1 MPKQRIAI
9 TQDFAAPRE
18 TVFAQL
24 TDHNKVGPI
33 LGAKMVR
40 IKDGDDAT
48 NGLHSV
54 RKVTIGPL
62 SFEETVVRFEA
73 PERMEYTVTTKAP
86 IKNHRG
92 IMLFEDTGTGSR
104 LHYEIL
110 FDGRYPLTGGLIRK
124 QLETAISKGL
134 SRYAASLA

>member
-73 PERMEYTVTTKAP
+73 PERMEYTVTT
-86 IKNHRG
+86 
-92 IMLFEDTGTGSR
+92 
-104 LHYEIL
+104 
-110 FDGRYPLTGGLIRK
+110 
-124 QLETAISKGL
+124 
-134 SRYAASLA
+134 

>member
-9 TQDFAAPRE
+9 TQDFPASRE
-18 TVFAQL
+18 AVFAHL

-40 IKDGDDAT
+40 IKDGDDAP
-48 NGLHSV
+48 NGVHSV
-54 RKVTIGPL
+54 RKVSIGPL
-62 SFEETVVRFEA
+62 SFEETVVRHE
-73 PERMEYTVTTKAP
+73 PPSRMEYTVTTKAP

-92 IMLFEDTGTGSR
+92 IMLFEDTADGCR

-110 FDGRYPLTGGLIRK
+110 FDGRLPFTGGLIRK
-124 QLETAISKGL
+124 QLDSAIRKGL
-134 SRYAASLA
+134 SRYAKSLG

>member
-1 MPKQRIAI
+1 MPKQRIAVV
-9 TQDFAAPRE
+9 QEFPAPRE
-18 TVFAQL
+18 TVFAHL
-24 TDHNKVGPI
+24 TDHNKVGAI

-40 IKDGDDAT
+40 IKDGEDAE

-54 RKVTIGPL
+54 RRVTIGPM

-92 IMLFEDTGTGSR
+92 IMLFEETSTGSR
-104 LHYEIL
+104 LHYEVL
-110 FDGRYPLTGGLIRK
+110 FDGRLPFTGGLIRR
-124 QLETAISKGL
+124 QLEAAFRKGL
-134 SRYAASLA
+134 RRYAESLK